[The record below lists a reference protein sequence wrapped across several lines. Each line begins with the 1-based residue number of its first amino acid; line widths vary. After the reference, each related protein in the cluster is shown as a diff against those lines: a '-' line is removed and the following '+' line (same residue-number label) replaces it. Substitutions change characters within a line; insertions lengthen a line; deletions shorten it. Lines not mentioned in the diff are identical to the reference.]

1 MNEELE
7 KQLAEMLKK
16 SMELAEK
23 TGQFVIDQAPDLLQE
38 FYRWHMAQDI
48 FYIVSALLLNSI
60 WLLFTN
66 KNIREYNKDIDYFLS
81 GVFCLPTFLSLIL
94 ILINILDLLKLIL
107 APKLYL
113 IEYFLWKN
121 YY

>member
-113 IEYFLWKN
+113 IEYFL
-121 YY
+121 